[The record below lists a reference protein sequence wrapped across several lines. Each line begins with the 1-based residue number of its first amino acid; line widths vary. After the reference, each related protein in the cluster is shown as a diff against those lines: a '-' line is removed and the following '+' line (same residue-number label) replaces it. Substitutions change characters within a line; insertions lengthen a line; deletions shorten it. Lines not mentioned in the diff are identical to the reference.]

1 MDSQTTIQ
9 IDVISNQGCKVSLQ
23 DNTACHLEGKDIHLV
38 VTYLLYFLLPC
49 QAVCFGEKPM
59 RMLTN
64 LRQSKRP
71 YGQASSYSSA
81 ER

>member
-9 IDVISNQGCKVSLQ
+9 IDAISNQGCKVSLW
-23 DNTACHLEGKDIHLV
+23 DNMAYHLEGKDIHLI
-38 VTYLLYFLLPC
+38 VTYLYFLVVC
-49 QAVCFGEKPM
+49 QAVCFGGKLV

-64 LRQSKRP
+64 LGQPNRP
-71 YGQASSYSSA
+71 YSQASLNNSA